1 MTGDPQWPR
10 IATPGELHSAPAQY
24 AIPRMASDSEMARLA
39 AFRAAHP
46 GVAVELGDF
55 GTWQAVIPA
64 AGGGETFAARH
75 TLGELL
81 DRLGELLAPDGAR
94 PGGTTPRRTER

>member
-1 MTGDPQWPR
+1 MTGDPQWLR
-10 IATPGELHSAPAQY
+10 IITPGELHSVPARY
-24 AIPRMASDSEMARLA
+24 AIPRVASDGEMARLA

-64 AGGGETFAARH
+64 PNDGETFAARH

-81 DRLGELLAPDGAR
+81 DRLGELIG
-94 PGGTTPRRTER
+94 EQ